1 MHINSAINIANF
13 LQDDR
18 RWKTTDI
25 QWKVVKIMAV
35 TRPTAGPLIP

>member
-1 MHINSAINIANF
+1 MDINSAINIANF

-18 RWKTTDI
+18 RRMMTDI

-35 TRPTAGPLIP
+35 THPTAGPLIP